1 MKKINLFAN
10 ILICV
15 SMGFWVIR
23 ALLSYIN
30 YTRHV
35 ALFATE
41 GWLWYTDVLVWGKY
55 IIPVVVVCL
64 VSKFFL
70 NKK

>member
-15 SMGFWVIR
+15 SMGLWVIR

-41 GWLWYTDVLVWGKY
+41 GWLWYTDVLAWGKY

-64 VSKFFL
+64 VSKLFL

>member
-15 SMGFWVIR
+15 SFGIWVIR

-35 ALFATE
+35 DLFVTE
-41 GWLWYTDVLVWGKY
+41 GWLWYADVLVWGKY

-64 VSKFFL
+64 TSKFLL